1 MPRVSSVR
9 TIPWRL
15 VLEVATLVVNRFRD
29 DLPPADRQRL
39 TALVRKSKGDPR
51 RLTPRERDEIL
62 THLRHIDVPRLGR
75 DVTAVVGARRRRSRP
90 RSPPRSLGRSP
101 TRERRSRRR

>member
-1 MPRVSSVR
+1 MASSRVPTNVR

-29 DLPPADRQRL
+29 DVPPKDRRRL

-51 RLTPRERDEIL
+51 KLTASERSELIDIL
-62 THLRHIDVPRLGR
+62 RGVDLQKMGR
-75 DVTAVVGARRRRSRP
+75 DVTGLVGARKLRQRLR
-90 RSPPRSLGRSP
+90 GH
-101 TRERRSRRR
+101 